1 MCTSTGHACVYWQR
15 QGQNAPRDRSQ
26 RRRRRHH
33 AALWR
38 QGPRG
43 PESSAARNGK
53 RRARSKRRVG
63 SRSGQRAAR
72 SASGERGAGK
82 REAGS
87 EKLGSEKRGSG
98 GARSGGA
105 ASGKLLAWACAWPQ
119 LETRGATR
127 GRKARPRQSRR
138 AQCSGAKAWAWAWA
152 WVCTRAAPK
161 AASGL
166 QGSGCGVQG
175 RRRAGRE
182 AGSGKQGRAR
192 TKADASS
199 LSAIARCRRSASLRA
214 HAWEAQPGPGQG
226 RPGWRDDR
234 LAGSSNLQCTREG
247 REGKAHRLL
256 LPCVSRRQIIPT
268 LAVGIDDAEIQQKAL
283 RVSLWLWS
291 SCLFVPIINW
301 DTVLGPEYSI
311 ACPNP
316 IQKHKGK

>member
-1 MCTSTGHACVYWQR
+1 MR
-15 QGQNAPRDRSQ
+15 
-26 RRRRRHH
+26 
-33 AALWR
+33 
-38 QGPRG
+38 
-43 PESSAARNGK
+43 
-53 RRARSKRRVG
+53 
-63 SRSGQRAAR
+63 
-72 SASGERGAGK
+72 RGAR
-82 REAGS
+82 REAG
-87 EKLGSEKRGSG
+87 KHGRAKADAHNVV
-98 GARSGGA
+98 AR
-105 ASGKLLAWACAWPQ
+105 
-119 LETRGATR
+119 R
-127 GRKARPRQSRR
+127 
-138 AQCSGAKAWAWAWA
+138 AWAWAWA
-152 WVCTRAAPK
+152 CARAAPK